1 MIDRFGKDVS
11 MIRLD
16 DKRFVVNVEVAV
28 SRQFLA
34 WIIGLGEGVTLAEPD
49 NVVEMMNAEIDILI
63 KQYKNKDKNFD
74 IQGVFM
80 GHLSFYN
87 KNQIRDKLLLVLIFL
102 EQVRW
107 QSGKV
112 MVLD

>member
-1 MIDRFGKDVS
+1 MG
-11 MIRLD
+11 
-16 DKRFVVNVEVAV
+16 
-28 SRQFLA
+28 
-34 WIIGLGEGVTLAEPD
+34 
-49 NVVEMMNAEIDILI
+49 
-63 KQYKNKDKNFD
+63 YFD
-74 IQGVFM
+74 
-80 GHLSFYN
+80 LYN

>member
-1 MIDRFGKDVS
+1 
-11 MIRLD
+11 
-16 DKRFVVNVEVAV
+16 
-28 SRQFLA
+28 
-34 WIIGLGEGVTLAEPD
+34 
-49 NVVEMMNAEIDILI
+49 
-63 KQYKNKDKNFD
+63 
-74 IQGVFM
+74 M

-112 MVLD
+112 MVLDAKECRGCCIMCEYYEVCRNDRALE

>member
-1 MIDRFGKDVS
+1 
-11 MIRLD
+11 
-16 DKRFVVNVEVAV
+16 
-28 SRQFLA
+28 
-34 WIIGLGEGVTLAEPD
+34 
-49 NVVEMMNAEIDILI
+49 
-63 KQYKNKDKNFD
+63 
-74 IQGVFM
+74 M

-87 KNQIRDKLLLVLIFL
+87 KNQIRDKLSLVLIFL

>member
-1 MIDRFGKDVS
+1 
-11 MIRLD
+11 
-16 DKRFVVNVEVAV
+16 
-28 SRQFLA
+28 
-34 WIIGLGEGVTLAEPD
+34 
-49 NVVEMMNAEIDILI
+49 
-63 KQYKNKDKNFD
+63 
-74 IQGVFM
+74 M

-112 MVLD
+112 MVEDAALCVNITMYAEMMGH